1 MTTSV
6 KPIKLLCAL
15 VLCAL
20 FQDAPGLRA
29 QAHSVPVGVAT
40 YILEAENLDGVLLIA
55 ARLRGMSGAD
65 TAGPLVLDTGAGYLA
80 LDRDLALRL
89 GIADS
94 VSAVLTPTAR
104 PLPAIEFGGREID
117 QLSPVFTIDGEIVRR
132 VTDRPVLGLIG
143 HSLLDR
149 HALIVD
155 YPASRV
161 TLVHM
166 GDGDGPSPAN
176 VDTPPERIDP
186 RAPGGASAPD
196 DLRRREAASREA
208 LAVHLAAGARAV
220 PFRLA
225 GDGKILVSARVAD
238 SEARHMSAPLTLILD
253 TGASKTA
260 LFEEPLTAA
269 APGHR
274 RWAAARGI
282 LAPTLMGDAVATLV
296 RIPRMELT
304 GGAEPLRLD
313 GADAAVIRSELG
325 DLLSEGIG
333 ETVHGLL
340 GYSFLKHYGVTIDYA
355 HRLAWFN
362 PAPPDWDGRAL
373 EYTHVGVQIER
384 HDGAVRVV
392 AVVEGSPAARA
403 GIGAG
408 DELVA
413 IDGER
418 VVGLDIVM
426 LSRRLEGEAGSK
438 VDLTLRR
445 AVTERTYRIARRR
458 LL

>member
-1 MTTSV
+1 MKTHA
-6 KPIKLLCAL
+6 KPTNWLFAIALCASTAASAEL
-15 VLCAL
+15 H
-20 FQDAPGLRA
+20 A
-29 QAHSVPVGVAT
+29 QASAIPAGVAT
-40 YILEAENLDGVLLIA
+40 YTIQAENLDGVLLIS

-65 TAGPLVLDTGAGYLA
+65 TVGPLVLDTGAGYLA

-94 VSAVLTPTAR
+94 ASAVLTPTAR

-143 HSLLDR
+143 HSLLDH

-155 YPASRV
+155 YPTSRV

-166 GDGDGPSPAN
+166 GDDGSSPVN

-186 RAPGGASAPD
+186 RAPGTGPPD

-208 LAVHLAAGARAV
+208 LAAHLAAGARAV

-238 SEARHMSAPLTLILD
+238 PDTRHMSTPLTLILD

-260 LFEEPLTAA
+260 LFEEPLAA
-269 APGHR
+269 GAPGYR
-274 RWAAARGI
+274 RWPAARGI

-313 GADAAVIRSELG
+313 GADAAVLRSELG
-325 DLLSEGIG
+325 ELLSEGIG

-340 GYSFLKHYGVTIDYA
+340 GYSFLKHYGLAIDYA
-355 HRLAWFN
+355 HRLAWFT

-373 EYTHVGVQIER
+373 EYTHVGIQIER
-384 HDGAVRVV
+384 HDGAVQVV

-418 VVGLDIVM
+418 VTGLDIAV

-438 VDLTLRR
+438 VELTLRR
-445 AVTERTYRIARRR
+445 AGAERTHRIARRR